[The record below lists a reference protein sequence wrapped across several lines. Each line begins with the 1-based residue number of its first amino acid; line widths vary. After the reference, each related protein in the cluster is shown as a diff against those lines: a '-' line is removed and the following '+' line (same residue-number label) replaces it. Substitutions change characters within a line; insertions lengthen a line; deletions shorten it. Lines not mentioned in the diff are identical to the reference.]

1 MASADPHVVQA
12 INALGTLDRAALSL
26 NVTKSYL
33 YMIMKGR
40 RQPGRK
46 LLEKLGLSKVELI
59 TRAQ

>member
-1 MASADPHVVQA
+1 MASADPHVIQA
-12 INALGTLDRAALSL
+12 INALGTLDRAALEL
-26 NVTKSYL
+26 RVTKSYL
-33 YMIMKGR
+33 YMIMKGS